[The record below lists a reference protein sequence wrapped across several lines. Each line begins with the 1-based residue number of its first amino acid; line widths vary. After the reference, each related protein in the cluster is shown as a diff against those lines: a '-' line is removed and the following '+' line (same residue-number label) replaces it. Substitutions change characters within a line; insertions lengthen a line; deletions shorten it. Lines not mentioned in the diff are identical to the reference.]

1 MNSISEK
8 RISILISGRGSN
20 MEAFLKAERRGALN
34 GQVVR
39 VISNRPDAAGLAT
52 ALGADVAT
60 TVVDHT
66 LYESREAFDAAL
78 AEAVKQDNP
87 DVVVLAGFMRILT
100 PVFIDAFAGKLVNV
114 HPSRYLTTR
123 D

>member
-1 MNSISEK
+1 
-8 RISILISGRGSN
+8 
-20 MEAFLKAERRGALN
+20 MEAFLKAERRGALS

-52 ALGADVAT
+52 ASDAGINT

-66 LYESREAFDAAL
+66 LYKSREAFDAAL
-78 AEAVKQDNP
+78 AEAVKQDSP

-100 PVFIDAFAGKLVNV
+100 PVFINAFMGKLAVSYT
-114 HPSRYLTTR
+114 HLTLPTMLPV
-123 D
+123 

>member
-1 MNSISEK
+1 M
-8 RISILISGRGSN
+8 
-20 MEAFLKAERRGALN
+20 
-34 GQVVR
+34 
-39 VISNRPDAAGLAT
+39 ISNRPDAAGLAT
-52 ALGADVAT
+52 ASDAGVAT
-60 TVVDHT
+60 TVVDHK

-100 PVFIDAFAGKLVNV
+100 PVFIDAFVGKLVNV
-114 HPSRYLTTR
+114 HPSLLPNYP